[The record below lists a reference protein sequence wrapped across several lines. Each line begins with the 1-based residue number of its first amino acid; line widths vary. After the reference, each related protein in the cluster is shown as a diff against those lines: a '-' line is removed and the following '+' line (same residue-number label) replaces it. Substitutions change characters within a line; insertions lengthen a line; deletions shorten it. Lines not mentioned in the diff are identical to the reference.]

1 MVYIFV
7 FSYIFHSVPA
17 VVSPTSHT
25 VKPTESDDV
34 LISSNSITNST
45 YVISATNPNSTVMLF
60 TSVASYITS
69 SMTKKTVTTSSVINA
84 TEAHE
89 HGNSKST
96 VIPMISAFV
105 FGSLLGLCIVVCVI
119 GVILKKQKKKRQIRQ
134 GTFMLEAS
142 NPLFDRY
149 VHILLCYYSKG

>member
-17 VVSPTSHT
+17 IVSPTSLT

-34 LISSNSITNST
+34 FISSNNITNST
-45 YVISATNPNSTVMLF
+45 YIISATNPNSTVMLF

-96 VIPMISAFV
+96 VIPISAFV

-134 GTFMLEAS
+134 GTFMLAAS